1 LELSKR
7 IRVRPEEPP
16 LLVAEKGS
24 GRPIGARGEIP
35 YRLVPGENYEYADLS
50 GPGGRFGTLD
60 YSDTPPTLYLG
71 KEIALD
77 ELNLPHR
84 EESPA
89 TEPRRV
95 AAVQVSCPN
104 CGGSLELHAPDAT
117 ERVGC
122 PYCGSMLDA
131 TEGNLKILQ
140 AANGGPI
147 KIPLPLGSKG
157 KFDGVEY
164 IVIGYML
171 RGIRME
177 GVLYTWSEYLL
188 YHEKKGFRWLEH
200 SDNHWSFIE
209 TLPPG
214 AVGMRGNNACY
225 DDKTFRWF
233 QRGEARVKAVAGEFY
248 WKVSVGERVFTSDYV
263 LPPESLSREYTE
275 YGENQGEINW
285 SHGRYL
291 QVREVEQAF
300 GLKESLPRPSTIAP
314 SQPFPYSGIYW
325 YGAAFAITTILLGII
340 FFITGRRSTVFENTY
355 EIAPTAAQA
364 TAEGGNVFFT
374 RSFALHDNQN
384 VEITASAES
393 TNFWLGIDGDLVE
406 EKTGVVQGFST
417 SVEYYAGVD
426 EGEAWSE
433 GGKESSV
440 CVSALPEGEYSLRLE
455 VFGEPRNPP
464 LTLHVRVRQNV
475 PRFSHW
481 FMALLA
487 VTAIPLAVVG
497 YNIYFE
503 SCRWRDSN
511 VVSGEGGDGD
521 DD

>member
-1 LELSKR
+1 
-7 IRVRPEEPP
+7 
-16 LLVAEKGS
+16 
-24 GRPIGARGEIP
+24 
-35 YRLVPGENYEYADLS
+35 
-50 GPGGRFGTLD
+50 
-60 YSDTPPTLYLG
+60 
-71 KEIALD
+71 
-77 ELNLPHR
+77 
-84 EESPA
+84 
-89 TEPRRV
+89 
-95 AAVQVSCPN
+95 
-104 CGGSLELHAPDAT
+104 
-117 ERVGC
+117 
-122 PYCGSMLDA
+122 
-131 TEGNLKILQ
+131 LKILQ

-214 AVGMRGNNACY
+214 AVGMQGNNACY

-275 YGENQGEINW
+275 YGENKGEINW

-300 GLKESLPRPSTIAP
+300 GLKEPLPRPSTIAP

-374 RSFALHDNQN
+374 RPFALHDNQN

-426 EGEAWSE
+426 EGESWSE
-433 GGKESSV
+433 GSKESSV

-481 FMALLA
+481 FMAMLA
-487 VTAIPLAVVG
+487 VTAIPLAVGG
-497 YNIYFE
+497 YNVYFE

-511 VVSGEGGDGD
+511 VVNSEGGGD
-521 DD
+521 DDD